1 MKPDVKKIIADIKA
15 TKGNRKF
22 CNGLAGTLQ
31 DDNYASSICKY
42 VKTVTPERIDLLI
55 EYAEKLETEVT
66 DMAVQLANADSK
78 CRELAAES
86 SELKDALSAVIDR
99 SNEPDYQSIGMGC
112 GVEDNGLQ
120 TDGYNACEYGWRE
133 AMDRIY
139 SEVIP
144 DAIPE
149 TPATDAFLAE
159 VKREA
164 TEPLQKEIEVLKKHL
179 LMSVGDIRDL
189 IDYNAETGVLT
200 AKVNFSGRQA
210 GSVIG
215 SQTWQGYYAF
225 SLFGKK
231 CFAHRLAW
239 LLHYGE
245 WPSQPIDHIN
255 GIKTDNSIRNLRLC
269 SLSQNQFNKPT
280 QKNNTTGVKG
290 VYWNKR
296 DKRYVASVQF
306 NGKKYSAGHHKDIE
320 SAKEE
325 VMKLR
330 EKLAG
335 EFTNHG
341 EFELAEQ
348 IRKGVQ
354 S

>member
-1 MKPDVKKIIADIKA
+1 MKEVKIYTIVSDQLSPPI
-15 TKGNRKF
+15 TGESF
-22 CNGLAGTLQ
+22 CT
-31 DDNYASSICKY
+31 DMVRHSD
-42 VKTVTPERIDLLI
+42 
-55 EYAEKLETEVT
+55 YAELEE
-66 DMAVQLANADSK
+66 K
-78 CRELAAES
+78 CAALAADNDKAMES
-86 SELKDALSAVIDR
+86 LKQADAVVKLAHEKFSALASENAALKK
-99 SNEPDYQSIGMGC
+99 
-112 GVEDNGLQ
+112 
-120 TDGYNACEYGWRE
+120 
-133 AMDRIY
+133 
-139 SEVIP
+139 SEVEFNEYCRRECE
-144 DAIPE
+144 DVGDTWVDDFTE
-149 TPATDAFLAE
+149 TPATDTFLAE
-159 VKREA
+159 VTQEA
-164 TEPLQKEIEVLKKHL
+164 VESLKKEIEWLKKQL

-189 IDYNAETGVLT
+189 IDYNPENGVLT

-306 NGKKYSAGHHKDIE
+306 NGKKYSAGHHKDID
-320 SAKEE
+320 SAKEA

-341 EFELAEQ
+341 EFELAAQ
-348 IRKGVQ
+348 LRKGAAL
-354 S
+354 

>member
-1 MKPDVKKIIADIKA
+1 MSVTRYGINAQGIFTNLTDGGYVSY
-15 TKGNRKF
+15 
-22 CNGLAGTLQ
+22 Q
-31 DDNYASSICKY
+31 DY
-42 VKTVTPERIDLLI
+42 
-55 EYAEKLETEVT
+55 EK
-66 DMAVQLANADSK
+66 
-78 CRELAAES
+78 LAAENAGLKAEVPMGAIVNGRAFADRLEAYPFECQGGNLNMCS
-86 SELKDALSAVIDR
+86 DWQELIRCFEHLSEWAMR
-99 SNEPDYQSIGMGC
+99 GQS
-112 GVEDNGLQ
+112 
-120 TDGYNACEYGWRE
+120 
-133 AMDRIY
+133 
-139 SEVIP
+139 
-144 DAIPE
+144 E
-149 TPATDAFLAE
+149 TPETDAFLAE

-179 LMSVGDIRDL
+179 LMSVGDIREL
-189 IDYNAETGVLT
+189 IDYNPETGVLT

-320 SAKEE
+320 SAKEA

-341 EFELAEQ
+341 EFELASK
-348 IRKGVQ
+348 ILKGVQ